1 MSRDALEALELP
13 ALLGILRR
21 YLSSPLGALRLDAIA
36 AQARLESP
44 AAAAAALAETAEGMD
59 WLRAIAS
66 PDQRGLTPVPR
77 FNGLLDVTKP
87 VAELTTE
94 GAVLEPG
101 EISAVLAV
109 VDRGEETKQRLWR
122 ERARRPLLGAYADRI
137 AEFAPL
143 VRELSGKILP
153 NGELADHAS
162 SGLARVRRQLEQQRQ
177 RVHTSLERFVRKH
190 FDEGVLQDDY
200 ATIRNGRSVVP
211 VKASWKGRI
220 EGVIHA
226 ASGTGQTVFVEPLA
240 TITENN
246 KLVQLQE
253 EEHRE
258 ILRILREM
266 TEKLRER
273 REEIRETAEATADL
287 EWIFAKAR
295 FAQEFRCC
303 VPRFSMG
310 PELRLKLDWARHPVL
325 EDVLKRQGVKAVPL
339 SLELSG
345 GRCTLVIS
353 GPNAGGKTVAMKTV
367 GLLALM
373 AQAGIPVPAGE
384 AELPWFSSIVADI
397 GDAQS
402 IEASLSTFSA
412 HIENLKRT
420 MAEATS
426 GSLVIIDEIGAATDP
441 QEGGAFAIAVVD
453 HLLSKGAFTL
463 VSTHLPALKVWAANH
478 ERIVTAAMGFDQ
490 ATLSPTHKLLIGVP
504 GQSAGL
510 AMARRLGVPEEILQ
524 RAEQAMASEER
535 EAAAFLERLHGK
547 VEEYEER
554 ERRVRV
560 AEVRLRDRERE
571 LEQQAEEREKKK
583 VAELERRFERA
594 LREAEQTNK
603 QALDQALAKIDERAA
618 SKRGVTQAYAAASRV
633 QRETRERI
641 AHASQQALGQA
652 PEAVETVAAAEIR
665 EGVEVKLKTFGA
677 AGRVLRKVGDAE
689 WEVQVG
695 QLKMRVAA
703 DDIGEVLGESA
714 AGKRELPSGVTF
726 KGELKSR
733 ESLSEINVIGRTVDE
748 ASDQVDKFLDEAVLA
763 EVSRLRVIHGHGA
776 GALRRGLWKMFAG
789 HVHVEKY
796 YQAELQEGGAGA
808 TIVEVRV

>member
-13 ALLGILRR
+13 ALLAILRR
-21 YLSSPLGALRLDAIA
+21 YVSSPLGGMRLDAVA
-36 AQARLESP
+36 AQPYMASP
-44 AAAAAALAETAEGMD
+44 AAAAAALAETAEAMN
-59 WLRAIAS
+59 WLRATAS

-77 FNGLLDVTKP
+77 FNGLLDVNKA
-87 VAELTTE
+87 VEQLAAE
-94 GAVLEPG
+94 GAALEAA
-101 EISAVLAV
+101 EISAILAI
-109 VDRGEETKQRLWR
+109 VDRAEETKQRLWR
-122 ERARRPLLGAYADRI
+122 ERARRPLLGSYADRI
-137 AEFAPL
+137 GEFSQL
-143 VRELSGKILP
+143 VRDLAGKILP

-162 SGLARVRRQLEQQRQ
+162 SGLARARRQIEQQRQ

-190 FDEGVLQDDY
+190 FDEGLLQDDY

-220 EGVIHA
+220 EGVIHS
-226 ASGTGQTVFVEPLA
+226 ASGSGQTVFVEPLE

-258 ILRILREM
+258 VLRILREM
-266 TEKLRER
+266 TERLRER
-273 REEIRETAEATADL
+273 RDEIAAAVAAMADL

-303 VPRFSMG
+303 IPRFSMA
-310 PELRLKLDWARHPVL
+310 PDLRLKLDWARHPVL
-325 EDVLKRQGVKAVPL
+325 EDVLKRQGGKAVPL

-353 GPNAGGKTVAMKTV
+353 GPNAGGKTVAMKTA
-367 GLLALM
+367 GLLAIM

-384 AELPWFSSIVADI
+384 AELPWFTSIVADI

-453 HLLSKGAFTL
+453 YLLEKGAFTL
-463 VSTHLPALKVWAANH
+463 VSTHLPALKIWAANH
-478 ERIVTAAMGFDQ
+478 DRVVTAAMGFDQ

-524 RAEQAMASEER
+524 RAERALADEER
-535 EAAAFLERLHGK
+535 EAAAFLDRLHGK
-547 VEEYEER
+547 VEEYDER
-554 ERRVRV
+554 ERSIRV
-560 AEVRLRDRERE
+560 AEQRMRDRERE
-571 LEQQAEEREKKK
+571 LERQGEEREKKK
-583 VAELERRFERA
+583 IAELERRFNSA
-594 LREAEQTNK
+594 LREAEQANK
-603 QALDQALAKIDERAA
+603 QALDEALAKIDERAA
-618 SKRGVTQAYAAASRV
+618 SKRGVTQAHAAASRV
-633 QRETRERI
+633 QREARQRI
-641 AHASQQALGQA
+641 VQASHEVLGQA
-652 PEAVETVAAAEIR
+652 PKAVDVAPAAEIR
-665 EGVEVKLKTFGA
+665 EGVDVRLSGFGA
-677 AGRVLRKVGDAE
+677 VGRVLRKVGDDE

-695 QLKMRVAA
+695 QLKMRVAS
-703 DDIGEVLGESA
+703 DGISEVLA
-714 AGKRELPSGVTF
+714 DAGPRRQELPRGVTF
-726 KGELKSR
+726 KGQLKSR
-733 ESLSEINVIGRTVDE
+733 DSLNEINVIGKTVDE
-748 ASDQVDKFLDEAVLA
+748 AHDEVDKFLDEAVLA

-776 GALRRGLWKMFAG
+776 GALRRALWKMFAG
-789 HVHVEKY
+789 HVHVDKY
-796 YQAELQEGGAGA
+796 YQAEQQEGGAGA
-808 TIVEVRV
+808 TIVEIRD